1 MYQIVRICLPLVM
14 MITASCGVVN
24 SVSHDLSDAAYV
36 LHKDKQESH
45 VWLREKE
52 DGFILYPI
60 SSSPRGCLFAPK
72 QIVADTI
79 SSIRSSD
86 LPDAAFL
93 TRSGPDVDF
102 LTFPAKYRP
111 AAGGVPPQFSTNLN
125 GAFYLGFRR
134 DSYRVHSR
142 LSPDGS
148 EWRRINHFGLSAGL
162 FSGLGSSPISA
173 TTTAGRQALEY
184 DGLVFTRGLAV
195 LAAVNRFT
203 VGLAVGKDRLT
214 DGNNRIWVYRNKTW
228 AGVVVGLNIN

>member
-1 MYQIVRICLPLVM
+1 MKLLARIFLLL
-14 MITASCGVVN
+14 ITLFTAACGVVN
-24 SVSHDLSDAAYV
+24 SVSHELSDAAYV
-36 LHKDKQESH
+36 LHHHKHKSR

-60 SSSPRGCLFAPK
+60 SPGPRGCLLAPK
-72 QIVADTI
+72 HIVADTI
-79 SSIRSSD
+79 SRIRSSD
-86 LPDAAFL
+86 LPDGAFL

-111 AAGGVPPQFSTNLN
+111 AASGVPPQFSTNLN
-125 GAFYLGFRR
+125 GAFYMGFRR

-142 LSPDGS
+142 LSPDGT

-203 VGLAVGKDRLT
+203 VGLAVGKDLLT
-214 DGNNRIWVYRNKTW
+214 DDNNRIWVYRNKTW